1 MVARTDCGAGQFGG
15 QRGQIARNRAAQ
27 DQAGASTG
35 GCPEWLVL
43 LVLDTVPARGGT
55 FCKAD
60 WAPRARNP
68 IFVCHTSATECKQKW
83 TPRKVNS
90 GLPAGWLPDLFTS
103 SPAVSYV
110 LRLGCRKTL
119 ENLWFSYVS
128 KENIDKT

>member
-60 WAPRARNP
+60 WAPQAGDPFFFR
-68 IFVCHTSATECKQKW
+68 HTSAAECKQKW
-83 TPRKVNS
+83 SPRILNS
-90 GLPAGWLPDLFTS
+90 RLPAVWL
-103 SPAVSYV
+103 
-110 LRLGCRKTL
+110 
-119 ENLWFSYVS
+119 
-128 KENIDKT
+128 

>member
-68 IFVCHTSATECKQKW
+68 IFVCHTSAAECKQKW

-90 GLPAGWLPDLFTS
+90 GLPAGWLPDLFAS
-103 SPAVSYV
+103 SPAVVYV
-110 LRLGCRKTL
+110 PRFGCSKTL
-119 ENLWFSYVS
+119 ENLRFSYVL
-128 KENIDKT
+128 EQI

>member
-60 WAPRARNP
+60 WAPQAGDSFFFSSHLR
-68 IFVCHTSATECKQKW
+68 
-83 TPRKVNS
+83 S
-90 GLPAGWLPDLFTS
+90 GMQAKMEPQ
-103 SPAVSYV
+103 
-110 LRLGCRKTL
+110 
-119 ENLWFSYVS
+119 
-128 KENIDKT
+128 NIEF